1 MKRFFGHLVVLSF
14 LAGAAVCSSVEAR
27 LSSQEIQRLRSEFV
41 TSVFDEFAESI
52 VFVTGAFEDPGE
64 KSLSEYFVNDKE
76 GRYGIAAG
84 FFITSDG
91 YVLTNAHVVHK
102 TIDYYVQTLDDEE
115 YEAELI
121 SILVPY
127 DLALL
132 KINPKNPVKP
142 VVFKEDAEVRRGEIV
157 MTIGH
162 PHELRYSCMQGIVS
176 ATGRQLHLTDI
187 DVFLSDVLQTD
198 MALYGGAS
206 GGPWFDL
213 DQMVVGVTASQQC
226 NSECISY
233 GVSHMTILNQLL
245 NLYDFP
251 HRNGFVRG
259 FELKLENGRCVVC
272 RLDKNSPAGQA
283 GLEDGDVI
291 ESVNGSPVSGM
302 TSWAQKEAQFNAQT
316 PVTVTIQRGEQKE
329 QKTFQFAFSP
339 WQAPDVNETLWQKV
353 GLKVRPMT
361 EEEIKLFEL
370 KSPFAYLITD
380 VNAQRFESLE
390 HKPQVNDVLG
400 KIAWVRPRDFGH
412 FARLMDRL
420 NAGDKI
426 PMVVLRVVDEQTKQS
441 VMLTAGQNA
450 PKEAERKTIKT
461 RIDYTDFEVK

>member
-1 MKRFFGHLVVLSF
+1 MKRFFVRLAVLTF
-14 LAGAAVCSSVEAR
+14 LTAAAFCTPVEAR

-52 VFVTGAFEDPGE
+52 VFVTGAFEDPAE
-64 KSLSEYFVNDKE
+64 KSLGEYFVNDEE
-76 GRYGIAAG
+76 GRYGIATG

-102 TIDYYVQTLDDEE
+102 TINHYVQTLDDEE

-121 SILVPY
+121 SILIPY
-127 DLALL
+127 DLALI
-132 KINPKNPVKP
+132 KINPKEPVKP
-142 VVFKEDAEVRRGEIV
+142 VVFKEDAEVRRGEVV

-162 PHELRYSCMQGIVS
+162 PHELRYSCMQGIIS
-176 ATGRQLHLTDI
+176 ATGRQLHLNDI
-187 DVFLSDVLQTD
+187 DVYLSDVLQTD

-213 DQMVVGVTASQQC
+213 DQKVVGVTTSQQC
-226 NSECISY
+226 DSECISY
-233 GVSHMTILNQLL
+233 GVSHVTILNQLL

-251 HRNGFVRG
+251 HRNGFIRG
-259 FELKLENGRCVVC
+259 FELELENGRCVV
-272 RLDKNSPAGQA
+272 RGVDKNSPAGQA

-291 ESVNGSPVSGM
+291 AILNGAPISGM
-302 TSWAQKEAQFNAQT
+302 TSLAAKEAKFNART
-316 PVTVTIQRGEQKE
+316 PVTVTILRGERKE
-329 QKTFQFAFSP
+329 QKTFRFTFSP
-339 WQAPDVNETLWQKV
+339 WQAPDVNETLWKKV

-361 EEEIKLFEL
+361 EKEIDLFEL

-380 VNAQRFESLE
+380 VDAQRFEGLE
-390 HKPQVNDVLG
+390 FKPQVNDVLG

-412 FARLMDRL
+412 FARHLDRL
-420 NAGDKI
+420 DAGDKI
-426 PMVVLRVVDEQTKQS
+426 PMVVLRVEDEQTKQS
-441 VMLTAGQNA
+441 VMLTAGQKA
-450 PKEAERKTIKT
+450 PKEGERKTIKT